1 MQVDERIEV
10 IECFKKL
17 QQSLYQLAPALYHDA
32 KLPLWLSDHHDAKS
46 ARQQVYH
53 VLKQIEYTANQA
65 PRNTIQLPG
74 LVAASNETLQL
85 IQYINALKDQFKA
98 AIQRLKKQGN
108 SFSDQVLQ
116 HNLQELLNKRHPHS
130 HMALQRSG
138 LSRLHLK
145 QCYRHIPSLTLKPE
159 KVSWTWAHTRAI
171 KRITVAEAEQALR
184 KKSHLPGIS
193 AQLQKLTA
201 LATTEPLAIVQEL
214 APHVRANITTQL
226 ANGTLKRQ
234 MLSAAL
240 PIFYPDVPQGK
251 LPLVS
256 HAGSKQ
262 KKSRFRLT
270 RSDQKLCDEVFL
282 PALRAYRYRSS
293 L

>member
-1 MQVDERIEV
+1 MDKHIEV

-17 QQSLYQLAPALYHDA
+17 QQSLYQLAAALYHDA
-32 KLPLWLSDHHDAKS
+32 KLPLWLNDKNDKKS
-46 ARQQVYH
+46 ARQRVYQI
-53 VLKQIEYTANQA
+53 LNQIEYTNDQS
-65 PRNTIQLPG
+65 PRNTVQLLG
-74 LVAASNETLQL
+74 LVGASNETLQL
-85 IQYINALKDQFKA
+85 IYYINTLKDHFKTT
-98 AIQRLKKQGN
+98 IQHLKKEKN

-130 HMALQRSG
+130 YMTLQRNG

-145 QCYRHIPSLTLKPE
+145 QCYRHIPILALKPE

-171 KRITVAEAEQALR
+171 KRITVATAEQALL
-184 KKSHLPGIS
+184 KKGHLPGIT
-193 AQLQKLTA
+193 AQLQKLKGLTA
-201 LATTEPLAIVQEL
+201 SEPLAIVQEL
-214 APHVRANITTQL
+214 APHVRANITTKLQ
-226 ANGTLKRQ
+226 NGELKRH

-240 PIFYPDVPQGK
+240 PIFYPENDQGN

-256 HAGSKQ
+256 DAGTKP
-262 KKSRFRLT
+262 KKNLFRLT

-282 PALRAYRYRSS
+282 PALRAYRYKSS